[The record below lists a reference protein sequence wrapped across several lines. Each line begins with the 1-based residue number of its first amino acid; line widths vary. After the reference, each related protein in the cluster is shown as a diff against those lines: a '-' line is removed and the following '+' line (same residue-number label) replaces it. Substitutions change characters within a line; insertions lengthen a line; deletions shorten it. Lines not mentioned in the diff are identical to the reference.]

1 MLSKLRT
8 RIKTIDKFSDLEKT
22 VVQNLKNAP
31 FFNQM
36 KTICVYNNKDSI
48 SLNNILLNRSNYL
61 KNTFVFPKLENNNL
75 SFYHISDPEDLIIDG
90 LGIKDVNPGCFKIDT
105 NEIDVILVSGLSFDL
120 HGNWIHADDNTKLY
134 NKVLKKIDK
143 VSVAVTL
150 ECQMYMRGLPQT
162 KYQIDG
168 FLTEKD
174 LYYIIT
180 IQGI

>member
-1 MLSKLRT
+1 M
-8 RIKTIDKFSDLEKT
+8 
-22 VVQNLKNAP
+22 
-31 FFNQM
+31 
-36 KTICVYNNKDSI
+36 
-48 SLNNILLNRSNYL
+48 
-61 KNTFVFPKLENNNL
+61 
-75 SFYHISDPEDLIIDG
+75 
-90 LGIKDVNPGCFKIDT
+90 NPGCFKIDT